1 MDQASEAKLITV
13 PIQLFQDLLSEV
25 QRLRQEV
32 TRLSE
37 RFAVLEA
44 QNSQEKSSRVETD
57 PADEILALNAKLE
70 AIQEETALERAYDR
84 QRLAKLEASQDS
96 QSKCENDA
104 PSRLG
109 KKTLARITQLKEIL
123 KKRGASQSFQQLQ
136 KDLGLSPSAFTRLL
150 SYLDKRVF
158 EVARKA
164 GSWRGEKILKLRSR
178 IMDPLVFT

>member
-1 MDQASEAKLITV
+1 MDQAAELITV
-13 PIQLFQDLLSEV
+13 PIQLFRDLLSEV
-25 QRLRQEV
+25 QRLRQEM

-44 QNSQEKSSRVETD
+44 QKSQENPRLVEKE

-84 QRLAKLEASQDS
+84 QRLAKLEASPPL
-96 QSKCENDA
+96 QSKCENDP

-109 KKTLARITQLKEIL
+109 KKTLARTTKLKEIL

-136 KDLGLSPSAFTRLL
+136 KDLGISPSAFTRLL
-150 SYLDKRVF
+150 GYLDKRIF

-164 GSWRGEKILKLRSR
+164 GSRRGEKILKLRER
-178 IMDPLVFT
+178 F